1 MVACLGARGLERSGG
16 VTLTASDERAA
27 TPVPQPGRQL
37 VTAGAIAAASAAALG
52 LATLTTVTLIG
63 WIAAPHVAG
72 IGAGLPGVFRAAV
85 QVWLVAHHTGFELP
99 TGRVAM
105 LPLGLVVLP
114 GALLCRAGGA
124 VARAIDGDRLR
135 HAPLAALGLA
145 VPYTI
150 IATLAA
156 LIARTD
162 LVQPSLIEAPITSF
176 LLAFIA
182 GLIGAARVVSPS
194 RGFKGFLRLLPDRPR
209 SLVIGSFG
217 AASVLVIAG
226 AVLTGASLAVHAA
239 TAATLTADL
248 APGIVGGIL
257 LVLLQIAYLPNA
269 VLWGL
274 AYAVGPGFAVGS
286 GTIVAPTGVIIGT
299 MPTFPMLA
307 AIPAPGAAPAISLI
321 SLAAPFA
328 GGIVAG
334 ILVVRAA
341 PTPVLE
347 AAPLWGFACG
357 LITGVIAGGLAA
369 FSGGPLGGARMTLVG
384 PSAWQVGLVSAL
396 EVGVAAAIT
405 AWLCNW
411 LLVRRR
417 VRTAEPGPA
426 AETESTAEPAA
437 VRSAARPDERPAER
451 PDIVDESPS
460 EHRIYV
466 DPFADDPD

>member
-1 MVACLGARGLERSGG
+1 
-16 VTLTASDERAA
+16 VTLTASDEHAA
-27 TPVPQPGRQL
+27 TRVPQPGRQL
-37 VTAGAIAAASAAALG
+37 VAAGAVAAVSAAALG
-52 LATLTTVTLIG
+52 MATLTTVTLIG

-72 IGAGLPGVFRAAV
+72 LGAGLPGVFRAAV
-85 QVWLVAHHTGFELP
+85 QVWLVAHHAGFGLP
-99 TGRVAM
+99 TGRVGM

-114 GALLCRAGGA
+114 GALLARAGAA
-124 VARAIDGDRLR
+124 VARAIDGHRLR
-135 HAPLAALGLA
+135 HAALAALGLA
-145 VPYTI
+145 VPYTV

-156 LIARTD
+156 LLARTE
-162 LVQPSLIEAPITSF
+162 LVQPSVIQAPITSF
-176 LLAFIA
+176 LVAFIA
-182 GLIGAARVVSPS
+182 GGIGAARVVAPS
-194 RGFKGFLRLLPDRPR
+194 RGFKGFLGLLPDRPR

-226 AVLTGASLAVHAA
+226 AVLTGASLAVHAP
-239 TAATLTADL
+239 TAAKLTADL
-248 APGIVGGIL
+248 APGLVGGFL

-274 AYAVGPGFAVGS
+274 AYAVGPGFAIGS

-299 MPTFPMLA
+299 MPTFPLLA
-307 AIPAPGAAPAISLI
+307 AIPEPGAAPAISLVA
-321 SLAAPFA
+321 LAAPFV
-328 GGIVAG
+328 GGVFAG

-341 PTPVLE
+341 PTPMLE

-357 LITGVIAGGLAA
+357 LITGVITGGLAA
-369 FSGGPLGGARMTLVG
+369 FSGGPLGGARMALVG

-417 VRTAEPGPA
+417 ER
-426 AETESTAEPAA
+426 AEPAA
-437 VRSAARPDERPAER
+437 VSEPSEAPDRT
-451 PDIVDESPS
+451 DIVDESPS
-460 EHRIYV
+460 GHRIYV